1 VKKADL
7 LESAPEEIRTPNL
20 LIRRQPSAV
29 TGHFLGKKT
38 ASRNPKTTTTE
49 AVGRG
54 TSNKTTVNRSAA
66 TGRFVKE
73 STAKRHPD
81 TTISQRV

>member
-1 VKKADL
+1 MARRVNR
-7 LESAPEEIRTPNL
+7 SA
-20 LIRRQPSAV
+20 S
-29 TGHFLGKKT
+29 TGRFVSNTT

-49 AVGRG
+49 NVGKG

-73 STAKRHPD
+73 STTKRHPG

>member
-1 VKKADL
+1 MARRVNR
-7 LESAPEEIRTPNL
+7 SAI
-20 LIRRQPSAV
+20 
-29 TGHFLGKKT
+29 TGRFVSKKT

-54 TSNKTTVNRSAA
+54 TSNQTTVNRSAA

>member
-1 VKKADL
+1 MARRVNRSASSGRFVSKA
-7 LESAPEEIRTPNL
+7 
-20 LIRRQPSAV
+20 
-29 TGHFLGKKT
+29 T

-49 AVGRG
+49 KVGKG

-66 TGRFVKE
+66 TRRFVKN
-73 STAKRHPD
+73 STAARHPN